1 MEVDPLVRIYS
12 HAEALRT
19 LAEQLPEE
27 QGGLALILNLLGD
40 DLDRCGAELDD
51 KWKPGK
57 REAAAVKVEH

>member
-27 QGGLALILNLLGD
+27 QGGLALILNLLGE
-40 DLDRCGAELDD
+40 DLGRCGAELDD
-51 KWKPGK
+51 TAAK
-57 REAAAVKVEH
+57 RRRSSQPITAT